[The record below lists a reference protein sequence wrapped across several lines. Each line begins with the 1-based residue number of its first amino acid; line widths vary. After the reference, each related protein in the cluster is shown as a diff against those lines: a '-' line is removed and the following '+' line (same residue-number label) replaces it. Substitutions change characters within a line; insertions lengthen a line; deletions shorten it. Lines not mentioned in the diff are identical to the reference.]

1 MIKNIVF
8 SGAGLRI
15 YTFLGFIKA
24 LNEYD
29 LLKNITSIIGTSSG
43 SLIAVLCILDFSYNE
58 IEEIILKIN
67 ASNLKNINSDNIIN
81 FFKDFGVDDGK
92 NFERIINIILNI
104 KVKNENITF
113 KELYELTHKKLI
125 ITATCVNT
133 MDIEYFDH
141 ETTPDIS
148 LKKVLLM
155 SISIPLIFKP
165 IKIDNKYYVDG
176 GLISHYPID
185 YFKDKKDETIGILVT
200 SSLNK
205 FKEINNIKDYI
216 YNIMSCS
223 FINLI
228 KNCYNN
234 YKENTVLVEN
244 NSVNFL
250 DFNIEYNTKIS
261 LIEEGYKETIKFL
274 AVLQHQSNF

>member
-24 LNEYD
+24 LNELD

-43 SLIAVLCILDFSYNE
+43 SLIAVLCILDFSYRE

-67 ASNLKNINSDNIIN
+67 TSNLKNINSDNIIN
-81 FFKDFGVDDGK
+81 FFKDYGVDDGK
-92 NFERIINIILNI
+92 NFERIINIILRT

-113 KELYELTHKKLI
+113 KELYELNHKKLI
-125 ITATCVNT
+125 ITATCVNS
-133 MDIEYFDH
+133 MDIEYFDY
-141 ETTPDIS
+141 ETTPDIPI
-148 LKKVLLM
+148 KKVLLM

-165 IKIDNKYYVDG
+165 VKLDNKFYVDG

-185 YFKDKKDETIGILVT
+185 YFKNNKEETLGILVT

-205 FKEINNIKDYI
+205 FIEINNIKDYI

-244 NSVNFL
+244 NTVNFL
-250 DFNIEYNTKIS
+250 DFNIEYNTKIE
-261 LIEEGYKETIKFL
+261 LIDEGYKETIKML
-274 AVLQHQSNF
+274 TNI

>member
-24 LNEYD
+24 LNELD

-43 SLIAVLCILDFSYNE
+43 SLIAVLCILDFSYSE

-67 ASNLKNINSDNIIN
+67 TSNLKNINSDNIIN
-81 FFKDFGVDDGK
+81 FFKDYGVDDGK
-92 NFERIINIILNI
+92 NFERIINIILRT

-113 KELYELTHKKLI
+113 KELYELNHKKLI
-125 ITATCVNT
+125 ITATCVNS
-133 MDIEYFDH
+133 MDIEYFDY
-141 ETTPDIS
+141 ETTPDIPI
-148 LKKVLLM
+148 KKVLLM

-165 IKIDNKYYVDG
+165 VKLDNKFYVDG

-185 YFKDKKDETIGILVT
+185 YFKNNKEETLGILVT

-205 FKEINNIKDYI
+205 FIEINNIKDYI

-244 NSVNFL
+244 NTVNFL
-250 DFNIEYNTKIS
+250 DFNIEYNTKIE
-261 LIEEGYKETIKFL
+261 LIDEGYKETIKML
-274 AVLQHQSNF
+274 TNI

>member
-24 LNEYD
+24 LNELD
-29 LLKNITSIIGTSSG
+29 LLKNINSIIGTSSG

-67 ASNLKNINSDNIIN
+67 TSNLKNIHSDNIIN
-81 FFKDFGVDDGK
+81 FFKDYGVDDGK

-113 KELYELTHKKLI
+113 KELYELTKKKLI
-125 ITATCVNT
+125 ITATCVNS
-133 MDIEYFDH
+133 MDIEYFDY
-141 ETTPDIS
+141 ETTPDIPI
-148 LKKVLLM
+148 KKVLLM

-165 IKIDNKYYVDG
+165 VKLDNKYYVDG

-185 YFKDKKDETIGILVT
+185 YFKDNKEETLGILVT

-205 FKEINNIKDYI
+205 CMEINNIKDYI

-234 YKENTVLVEN
+234 YKEHTVLVEN
-244 NSVNFL
+244 NTVNFL

-261 LIEEGYKETIKFL
+261 LIEEGYKETIKML
-274 AVLQHQSNF
+274 NLKNK

>member
-24 LNEYD
+24 LNELD
-29 LLKNITSIIGTSSG
+29 LLKNINSIIGTSSG

-67 ASNLKNINSDNIIN
+67 TTNLKNINKDNIIN
-81 FFKDFGVDDGK
+81 FFKDYGVDDCK

-113 KELYELTHKKLI
+113 KELYDLTQKKLI
-125 ITATCVNT
+125 ITATCVNS
-133 MDIEYFDH
+133 MDIEYFDY

-148 LKKVLLM
+148 IKKVLLM

-165 IKIDNKYYVDG
+165 VKLDNKYYVDG
-176 GLISHYPID
+176 GLISHYPIY
-185 YFKDKKDETIGILVT
+185 YFQDNKEET
-200 SSLNK
+200 
-205 FKEINNIKDYI
+205 
-216 YNIMSCS
+216 
-223 FINLI
+223 
-228 KNCYNN
+228 
-234 YKENTVLVEN
+234 
-244 NSVNFL
+244 
-250 DFNIEYNTKIS
+250 
-261 LIEEGYKETIKFL
+261 
-274 AVLQHQSNF
+274 